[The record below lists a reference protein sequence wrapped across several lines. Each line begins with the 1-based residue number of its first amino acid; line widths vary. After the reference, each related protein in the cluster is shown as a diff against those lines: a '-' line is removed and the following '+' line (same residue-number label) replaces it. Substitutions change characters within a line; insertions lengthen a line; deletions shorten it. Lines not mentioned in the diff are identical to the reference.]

1 MRVHRKRPE
10 PAAPPPQPAPSP
22 YGGKELAEEV
32 RRLGEIIM
40 QTRNG
45 PLYVDIER
53 DREGRMQRLTIER
66 G

>member
-32 RRLGEIIM
+32 RRLGEIILE
-40 QTRNG
+40 TRSG
-45 PLYVDIER
+45 PLRVTIDR
-53 DREGRMQRLTIER
+53 DREGRMHGLAIE
-66 G
+66 